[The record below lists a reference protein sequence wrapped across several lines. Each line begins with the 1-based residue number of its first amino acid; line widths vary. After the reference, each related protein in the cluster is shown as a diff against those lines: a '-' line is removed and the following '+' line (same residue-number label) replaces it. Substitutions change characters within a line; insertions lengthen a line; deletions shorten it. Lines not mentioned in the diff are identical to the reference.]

1 MERLATTPHFALA
14 AITLSLLS
22 ATAWAA
28 GSTELA
34 AMEADVEFNDA
45 FLGGANVDVSQFSRS
60 NSAIPGTYRLDVL
73 VNDRW
78 LGRSDVRIDKSSSA
92 NAPLQACFDQALAE
106 LVGIDLAKVD
116 AAVAGRL
123 SGDQCVAL
131 TDLVKEARAEFD
143 AGEQRLNVT
152 VPQASL
158 VRQGRGFVDPKHW
171 DEGVPAALLN
181 YNANFYTSRADGKA
195 STQSFAGLNAGANLG
210 PWRLRHTGNATK
222 DSKRGLQY
230 QSVQTN
236 LQRNIT
242 GMKSQLVIG
251 DAFTDGSTFDSVGFR
266 GVQMSSDDRMY
277 PESQRGFAPTL
288 RGIANTNARVQVR
301 QNGNI
306 IYETTVAPGP
316 FIIDDLYATG
326 YGGDLEMV
334 VNEADG
340 RVLVSRVPFSGAV
353 NSLRPGVTRYSV
365 TAGQYRTPQTAD
377 RPLMAQATVQH
388 GINNLVTAYGGLTAA
403 QGYGAVLGGAALN
416 TDFGAFG
423 LDITQA
429 ATRLPK
435 EKNRNGQSVKLSY
448 SKFLEPTSTSLTLGA
463 YRYSSRGYLSMADAM
478 ELRSR
483 QEHGQGA
490 GQYGTQRGR
499 LQATINQKL
508 PQGYGSV
515 HFTGSTQDYWDKPG
529 RDTQLQAGYSN
540 SYKNVNYSVSA
551 TRQLNVGTQKWDN
564 QVMLNV
570 GIPLGRNQNPV
581 YASTSMQK
589 GSDGSGSIQQSV
601 AGALGA
607 GNAFNYGV
615 SAGRAMSSN
624 GPANT
629 NIAANA
635 SYRTPVAAVSA
646 NASTSSNYTQY
657 GAGLSGG
664 VVAYGGGVVMTPNS
678 GETIAIVEAKDAAG
692 ARVLTSSGV
701 RLDSKGRGVVST
713 LTPYARNS
721 IELDP
726 KGLPLNVELKAT
738 EQHVAPTAGAVVRL
752 SFETEST
759 GSAALLTVATRS
771 GEPLPFGAD
780 VRDAEGNSVGVV
792 AQGGRILARG
802 LKNKQG
808 VLTVKWGANDGET
821 CTFGYALPEQRSKA
835 ESLPQATGL
844 LCEETAPRLIAKN

>member
-1 MERLATTPHFALA
+1 MKPLATTPHFALA

-28 GSTELA
+28 GAELA
-34 AMEADVEFNDA
+34 ALDADVEFNDA
-45 FLGGANVDVSQFSRS
+45 FLGGTNVDVSQFARS
-60 NSAIPGTYRLDVL
+60 NGAIPGTYRLDVL

-78 LGRSDVRIDKSSSA
+78 LGRSDVRIGKPSG
-92 NAPLQACFDQALAE
+92 NTPLQACFDQTLVE
-106 LVGIDLAKVD
+106 LVGIDLTKID
-116 AAVAGRL
+116 AALAARP
-123 SGDQCVAL
+123 SGNECVAL
-131 TDLVKEARAEFD
+131 AELVKEARAEFD

-158 VRQGRGFVDPKHW
+158 VRQGRGYVDPKHW

-181 YNANFYTSRADGKA
+181 YNTNFYTSRANGKA
-195 STQSFAGLNAGANLG
+195 STQSFAGLNAGANAG
-210 PWRLRHTGNATK
+210 PWRFRHSGNATK
-222 DSKRGLQY
+222 GSKSGLQY

-236 LQRNIT
+236 LRRNIT
-242 GMKSQLVIG
+242 RMKSQLVIG

-316 FIIDDLYATG
+316 FVIDDLYATG

-377 RPLMAQATVQH
+377 RPLMAQGTVQH
-388 GINNLVTAYGGLTAA
+388 GINNLVTAYGGVTGA
-403 QGYGAVLGGAALN
+403 QGYAAAMGGAALN

-423 LDITQA
+423 LDVTQS

-448 SKFLEPTSTSLTLGA
+448 SKFLAPTSTSLTLGA

-499 LQATINQKL
+499 LQATINQNL
-508 PQGYGSV
+508 PQGYGSI
-515 HFTGSTQDYWDKPG
+515 HFTGSTQDYWDKSG
-529 RDTQLQAGYSN
+529 RDTQIQAGYSN
-540 SYKNVNYSVSA
+540 SYKRVNYSVSA
-551 TRQLNVGTQKWDN
+551 TRQLNLGTQKWDN

-570 GIPLGRNQNPV
+570 GIPLGRHQNPV

-589 GSDGSGSIQQSV
+589 GSDGSSSVQQSV
-601 AGALGA
+601 AGTLGA
-607 GNAFNYGV
+607 DNAFNYGV

-635 SYRTPVAAVSA
+635 SYNTPVTAVSA

-664 VVAYGGGVVMTPNS
+664 VVAYGGGVVMTPTS
-678 GETIAIVEAKDAAG
+678 GETVAIVEAKDAAG
-692 ARVLTSSGV
+692 ARVLNRSGL
-701 RLDSKGRGVVST
+701 RLDSKGRAIVST
-713 LTPYARNS
+713 LTPYAKNS

-752 SFETEST
+752 NFETENA

-780 VRDAEGNSVGVV
+780 VRDADGNSVGVV

-802 LKNKQG
+802 LKATQG
-808 VLTVKWGANDGET
+808 TLTVKWGADAGEA
-821 CTFGYALPEQRSKA
+821 CTFGYALPAQPSKDA
-835 ESLPQATGL
+835 SLPQASGL
-844 LCEETAPRLIAKN
+844 LCEGPAPTRIAKN

>member
-1 MERLATTPHFALA
+1 MKPLATTPHFALA

-28 GSTELA
+28 GAELA
-34 AMEADVEFNDA
+34 ALDADVEFNDA
-45 FLGGANVDVSQFSRS
+45 FLGGTNVDVSQFARS
-60 NSAIPGTYRLDVL
+60 NGAIPGTYRLDVL

-78 LGRSDVRIDKSSSA
+78 LGRSDVRIGKPSG
-92 NAPLQACFDQALAE
+92 NTPLQACFDQTLVE
-106 LVGIDLAKVD
+106 LVGIDLTKID
-116 AAVAGRL
+116 AALAARP
-123 SGDQCVAL
+123 SGNECVAL
-131 TDLVKEARAEFD
+131 AELVKEARAEFD

-158 VRQGRGFVDPKHW
+158 VRQGRGYVDPKHW

-181 YNANFYTSRADGKA
+181 YNTNFYTSRANGKA
-195 STQSFAGLNAGANLG
+195 STQSFAGLNAGANAG
-210 PWRLRHTGNATK
+210 PWRFRHSGNATK
-222 DSKRGLQY
+222 GSKSGLQY

-236 LQRNIT
+236 LRRNIT
-242 GMKSQLVIG
+242 RMKSQLVIG

-316 FIIDDLYATG
+316 FVIDDLYATG

-377 RPLMAQATVQH
+377 RPVMAQGTVQH
-388 GINNLVTAYGGLTAA
+388 GINNLVTAYGGVTGA
-403 QGYGAVLGGAALN
+403 QGYAAAMGGAALN

-423 LDITQA
+423 LDVTQA

-448 SKFLEPTSTSLTLGA
+448 SKFLAPTSTSLTLGA

-499 LQATINQKL
+499 LQATINQNL
-508 PQGYGSV
+508 PQGYGSI
-515 HFTGSTQDYWDKPG
+515 HFTGSTQDYWDKSG
-529 RDTQLQAGYSN
+529 RDTQIQAGYSN
-540 SYKNVNYSVSA
+540 SYKRVNYSVSA
-551 TRQLNVGTQKWDN
+551 TRQLNLGTQKWDN

-570 GIPLGRNQNPV
+570 GIPLGRHQNPV

-589 GSDGSGSIQQSV
+589 GSDGSSSVQQSV
-601 AGALGA
+601 AGTLGA
-607 GNAFNYGV
+607 DNAFNYGV
-615 SAGRAMSSN
+615 SAGRTMSSN

-635 SYRTPVAAVSA
+635 SYNTPVTAVSA

-664 VVAYGGGVVMTPNS
+664 VVAYGGGVVMTPTS
-678 GETIAIVEAKDAAG
+678 GETVAIVEAKDAAG
-692 ARVLTSSGV
+692 ARVLNHSGV
-701 RLDSKGRGVVST
+701 RLDSKGRGIVST
-713 LTPYARNS
+713 LTPYAKNS

-726 KGLPLNVELKAT
+726 KGLPLNVDLKAT
-738 EQHVAPTAGAVVRL
+738 EQYVAPTAGAVVRL
-752 SFETEST
+752 SFETENLGNT
-759 GSAALLTVATRS
+759 ALLTVATAS

-780 VRDAEGNSVGVV
+780 VQDADGNSVGVV

-802 LKNKQG
+802 LKSDKG
-808 VLTVKWGANDGET
+808 TLTVKSGGDDGT
-821 CTFGYALPEQRSKA
+821 VCSFDYALPAKPPKDG
-835 ESLPQATGL
+835 SLPQAGGL
-844 LCEETAPRLIAKN
+844 LCQGAGATRIARNQ

>member
-1 MERLATTPHFALA
+1 MKPLATTPHFALA
-14 AITLSLLS
+14 AITLGLLS

-28 GSTELA
+28 GAELA
-34 AMEADVEFNDA
+34 ALDADVEFNDA
-45 FLGGANVDVSQFSRS
+45 FLGGANVDVSQFARS
-60 NSAIPGTYRLDVL
+60 NSAIPGNYRLDVL

-78 LGRSDVRIDKSSSA
+78 LGRSDVRIGKPSSG
-92 NAPLQACFDQALAE
+92 NAPLQACFDQALVDM
-106 LVGIDLAKVD
+106 VGIDLTKIDD
-116 AAVAGRL
+116 ALAERL
-123 SGDQCVAL
+123 SGNECVAL
-131 TDLVKEARAEFD
+131 AELVKEASAEFD

-158 VRQGRGFVDPKHW
+158 VRQGRGYVDPKHW
-171 DEGVPAALLN
+171 NEGVPAALLN
-181 YNANFYTSRADGKA
+181 YNTNFYTSRANGKS
-195 STQSFAGLNAGANLG
+195 STQSFAGLNAGANVG

-222 DSKRGLQY
+222 GSKSSLQY

-236 LQRNIT
+236 LRRNIT

-388 GINNLVTAYGGLTAA
+388 GINNLVTAYGGLTGA
-403 QGYGAVLGGAALN
+403 QGYAAVMGGAALN

-423 LDITQA
+423 LDVTQA

-448 SKFLEPTSTSLTLGA
+448 SKFLAPTNTSLTLGA

-483 QEHGQGA
+483 HEQGQGA

-499 LQATINQKL
+499 LQATINQNL

-515 HFTGSTQDYWDKPG
+515 HFTGSTQDYWDKSG
-529 RDTQLQAGYSN
+529 RDTQIQAGYSN
-540 SYKNVNYSVSA
+540 NFKKVNYSVSA

-570 GIPLGRNQNPV
+570 GIPLGRHQNPV
-581 YASTSMQK
+581 YASTSLQK
-589 GSDGSGSIQQSV
+589 GSDGSSSVQQSV
-601 AGALGA
+601 AGSLGA
-607 GNAFNYGV
+607 DNAFNYGV
-615 SAGRAMSSN
+615 SAGRAVSANS
-624 GPANT
+624 PANT

-635 SYRTPVAAVSA
+635 SYLTPVTAVAA

-664 VVAYGGGVVMTPNS
+664 VVAYGGGVVMTPAS
-678 GETIAIVEAKDAAG
+678 GETVAIVEAKDAAG
-692 ARVLTSSGV
+692 ARVLNSSGV
-701 RLDSKGRGVVST
+701 RLDSKGRAIVST

-721 IELDP
+721 VELDP

-752 SFETEST
+752 SFETENA
-759 GSAALLTVATRS
+759 GSAALLTVTTPS

-780 VRDAEGNSVGVV
+780 VLDADGKSVGVV
-792 AQGGRILARG
+792 AQGGRVLARG
-802 LKNKQG
+802 LKDTQG
-808 VLTVKWGANDGET
+808 ILTVKWGANDGET
-821 CTFGYALPEQRSKA
+821 CTFGYALSARPPKDG
-835 ESLPQATGL
+835 SLPQASGL
-844 LCEETAPRLIAKN
+844 LCERSALTRVAKN

>member
-22 ATAWAA
+22 ATAWADGA
-28 GSTELA
+28 TELA
-34 AMEADVEFNDA
+34 ALNADVEFNDA
-45 FLGGANVDVSQFSRS
+45 FLSGADVDVSQFSRS
-60 NSAIPGTYRLDVL
+60 NSAIPGTYRLDVQ

-78 LGRSDVRIDKSSSA
+78 LGRADVRIGKPSSA
-92 NAPLQACFDQALAE
+92 NAPLQACFDSALVE
-106 LVGIDLAKVD
+106 LVGIDLAKID
-116 AAVAGRL
+116 AARAELLNGT
-123 SGDQCVAL
+123 QCVAL
-131 TDLVKEARAEFD
+131 TDLVKEARAQFD

-195 STQSFAGLNAGANLG
+195 STQSFAGLNAGANVG
-210 PWRLRHTGNATK
+210 PWRLRHSGSATHG
-222 DSKRGLQY
+222 SKSGLQY

-236 LQRNIT
+236 LRRNIT

-266 GVQMSSDDRMY
+266 GVQMSSDDRMS

-353 NSLRPGVTRYSV
+353 NSLRPGVTRYSI

-388 GINNLVTAYGGLTAA
+388 GINNLVTAYGGLTGA

-423 LDITQA
+423 LDVTQA

-435 EKNRNGQSVKLSY
+435 EKNRTGQSVKLSY
-448 SKFLEPTSTSLTLGA
+448 SKFLEPTRTSLTLAA
-463 YRYSSRGYLSMADAM
+463 YRYSTRGYLSMADAM

-483 QEHGQGA
+483 QEQGQGA

-499 LQATINQKL
+499 LQATINQNL
-508 PQGYGSV
+508 PAGYGSL
-515 HFTGSTQDYWDKPG
+515 HFTGSTQDYWDRPG
-529 RDTQLQAGYSN
+529 RDTQIQAAYSN
-540 SYKNVNYSVSA
+540 SYKRVNYSVSA

-564 QVMLNV
+564 QVMLNL

-589 GSDGSGSIQQSV
+589 GSDGSSSVQQSV
-601 AGALGA
+601 AGSLGA
-607 GNAFNYGV
+607 DNAFNYGV
-615 SAGRAMSSN
+615 SAGRAVSSN

-629 NIAANA
+629 SIAANA
-635 SYRTPVAAVSA
+635 SYITPVTAVSA
-646 NASTSSNYTQY
+646 SASTSSNYTQY
-657 GAGLSGG
+657 GGGISGG
-664 VVAYGGGVVMTPNS
+664 VVAYGGGVVMTPVT
-678 GETIAIVEAKDAAG
+678 GETVAIVEAKDAAG
-692 ARVLTSSGV
+692 ARVLNSTGV
-701 RLDSKGRGVVST
+701 RLDSKGRAIVST
-713 LTPYARNS
+713 LTPYARNG

-738 EQHVAPTAGAVVRL
+738 EQQVAPTAGAVVRL
-752 SFETEST
+752 TFETENV
-759 GSAALLTVATRS
+759 GSAALLTVATRG

-780 VRDAEGNSVGVV
+780 VQDADGNSVGVV
-792 AQGGRILARG
+792 AQGGRVLARG
-802 LKNKQG
+802 LKDTQG
-808 VLTVKWGANDGET
+808 ILTVKWGANNGEA
-821 CTFGYALPEQRSKA
+821 CSFGYALPEQRLKDA
-835 ESLPQATGL
+835 SLPQASGL
-844 LCEETAPRLIAKN
+844 LCEKTAPTRIAKN